1 MRPVEG
7 VRKKSYMIYHHLV
20 RHRQFYAPG
29 TYKEPPLSN
38 LLVEMTYTA
47 ASTKNICFNSQYR
60 DS

>member
-1 MRPVEG
+1 
-7 VRKKSYMIYHHLV
+7 MIYPHLV

-29 TYKEPPLSN
+29 IYQESRLGN

-47 ASTKNICFNSQYR
+47 ASTKNICFNSQYH